1 MSKIIKKTGENIMPN
16 KTKLKKTLKK
26 SEINKMSKIQLKE
39 ELNNVIETLTITKL
53 KNMLILLTEDTNTKN
68 TISKKAKKVDDKSIV
83 ELVKSIEIID
93 DTGIEKEN
101 SNGGRTQT
109 LLMKYNDKYWKL
121 VIHSES
127 YWFQSYIRLYSSQSL
142 ENWNLVKQGNPK
154 KDYGLDLSYK
164 NDYKENVFFGII
176 NDYKFL
182 IVKLK

>member
-1 MSKIIKKTGENIMPN
+1 MPN
-16 KTKLKKTLKK
+16 KTKLKKKTLKK

-53 KNMLILLTEDTNTKN
+53 KNLLILLTDDINIKN
-68 TISKKAKKVDDKSIV
+68 TNNTNNTNNTIAKKVDAKSIV

-93 DTGIEKEN
+93 DTGIEMKN

-127 YWFQSYIRLYSSQSL
+127 YWFQSYIKLYSSQSL

-154 KDYGLDLSYK
+154 QDYNLDISYR
-164 NDYKENVFFGII
+164 NDYRENIFFSII

-182 IVKLK
+182 IARLEK

>member
-1 MSKIIKKTGENIMPN
+1 MPN
-16 KTKLKKTLKK
+16 KTKLKKKTLKK

-53 KNMLILLTEDTNTKN
+53 KNLLILLTEDINIKN
-68 TISKKAKKVDDKSIV
+68 TNNTNNTNNTIAKKVDAKSIV

-93 DTGIEKEN
+93 DTGIEMKN

-127 YWFQSYIRLYSSQSL
+127 YWFQSYIKLYSSQSL

-154 KDYGLDLSYK
+154 QDYNLDISYR
-164 NDYKENVFFGII
+164 NDYRENIFFSII

-182 IVKLK
+182 IARLEK

>member
-1 MSKIIKKTGENIMPN
+1 MPIMTN

-53 KNMLILLTEDTNTKN
+53 KNLLILLTDETNIKN
-68 TISKKAKKVDDKSIV
+68 TNNTNNTSIKSKSIV

-93 DTGIEKEN
+93 DTGIEMKN

-109 LLMKYNDKYWKL
+109 ILMKYNNTYWKL

-142 ENWNLVKQGNPK
+142 ENWNLIKHGNPK
-154 KDYGLDLSYK
+154 KDYDLDLSYR

-176 NDYKFL
+176 NDYKLL

>member
-1 MSKIIKKTGENIMPN
+1 MPN

-26 SEINKMSKIQLKE
+26 SEINKMTKIQLKE

-53 KNMLILLTEDTNTKN
+53 KNLLILLTGETNIKNTNTTSIK
-68 TISKKAKKVDDKSIV
+68 SKSIV

-93 DTGIEKEN
+93 DTGIVMKN

-109 LLMKYNDKYWKL
+109 ILMKYNNTYWKL

-142 ENWNLVKQGNPK
+142 ENWNLIKQGNPK

-164 NDYKENVFFGII
+164 NDYKENAFFSII

>member
-1 MSKIIKKTGENIMPN
+1 MPN
-16 KTKLKKTLKK
+16 KTKLKKKTLKK

-53 KNMLILLTEDTNTKN
+53 KNLLILLTDDINIKN
-68 TISKKAKKVDDKSIV
+68 TNNTNNTNNTIAKKVDAKSIV

-93 DTGIEKEN
+93 DTGIEMKN

-109 LLMKYNDKYWKL
+109 ILMKYNDKYWKL

-127 YWFQSYIRLYSSQSL
+127 YWFQSYIKLYSSQSL

-154 KDYGLDLSYK
+154 QDYNLDISYR
-164 NDYKENVFFGII
+164 NDYRENIFFSII

-182 IVKLK
+182 IARLEK